1 MELLKKINIEYSQY
15 KKYLYKKLTTYTM
28 ISIKNKVKENKIIKD
43 NFVVKINELVE
54 IENKTP
60 QQKQTIRNYAYM
72 YKNTKVNWL
81 ALELAL
87 MNKIALQLN
96 NEIYLIYVAKM
107 KKSFNDYEFSVYGE
121 NLVSNDLLNTI
132 KVEYSQHKKFLYK
145 KLTTYT
151 MISIKNKV
159 KENKIIKD
167 NFKLK
172 IDELVKIENPTLK
185 EKQTIKN
192 YAYMY
197 KNTKVDWI
205 ALELALI
212 NKMALQLNNEIYIL
226 YVEKMKKSFDDFEF
240 SLYDEN
246 LVSDDLLKKYISKIL
261 KWCKKNYNRMS
272 QIKKVEKA
280 YNQKYYQDHKE
291 QKGIK
296 SREEVNKING
306 AKRHQDSKTLVL
318 KYALDLVAQNEK
330 ITIKTIKNILEQNN
344 EKLGNTQIS
353 IYLKELKNEGL
364 INE

>member
-1 MELLKKINIEYSQY
+1 M
-15 KKYLYKKLTTYTM
+15 
-28 ISIKNKVKENKIIKD
+28 
-43 NFVVKINELVE
+43 
-54 IENKTP
+54 
-60 QQKQTIRNYAYM
+60 
-72 YKNTKVNWL
+72 
-81 ALELAL
+81 
-87 MNKIALQLN
+87 
-96 NEIYLIYVAKM
+96 
-107 KKSFNDYEFSVYGE
+107 
-121 NLVSNDLLNTI
+121 DLLNTI

-172 IDELVKIENPTLK
+172 INELVKIENLTLK
-185 EKQTIKN
+185 EKQTIEN

-197 KNTKVDWI
+197 KNTKVDWV

-226 YVEKMKKSFDDFEF
+226 YVEKMKKLFDDFEF

-272 QIKKVEKA
+272 QIKKIEKL
-280 YNQKYYQDHKE
+280 YNQKYYLEHKVE
-291 QKGIK
+291 KGIK
-296 SREEVNKING
+296 SRVEVNKING

>member
-1 MELLKKINIEYSQY
+1 M
-15 KKYLYKKLTTYTM
+15 
-28 ISIKNKVKENKIIKD
+28 
-43 NFVVKINELVE
+43 
-54 IENKTP
+54 
-60 QQKQTIRNYAYM
+60 
-72 YKNTKVNWL
+72 
-81 ALELAL
+81 
-87 MNKIALQLN
+87 
-96 NEIYLIYVAKM
+96 
-107 KKSFNDYEFSVYGE
+107 
-121 NLVSNDLLNTI
+121 DLLNTI
-132 KVEYSQHKKFLYK
+132 KVEYAQHKKFLYK

-272 QIKKVEKA
+272 QIKKLEKL
-280 YNQKYYQDHKE
+280 YNQKYYLEHKVE
-291 QKGIK
+291 KGIK
-296 SREEVNKING
+296 SRVEVNKING

>member
-1 MELLKKINIEYSQY
+1 M
-15 KKYLYKKLTTYTM
+15 
-28 ISIKNKVKENKIIKD
+28 
-43 NFVVKINELVE
+43 
-54 IENKTP
+54 
-60 QQKQTIRNYAYM
+60 
-72 YKNTKVNWL
+72 
-81 ALELAL
+81 
-87 MNKIALQLN
+87 
-96 NEIYLIYVAKM
+96 
-107 KKSFNDYEFSVYGE
+107 
-121 NLVSNDLLNTI
+121 DLLNTI

-145 KLTTYT
+145 KLTTYA

-246 LVSDDLLKKYISKIL
+246 LVSNDLLKKYISKIL

-272 QIKKVEKA
+272 QIKKIEKL
-280 YNQKYYQDHKE
+280 YNQKYYLEHKE
-291 QKGIK
+291 EKGIK
-296 SREEVNKING
+296 SRDEVNKING
-306 AKRHQDSKTLVL
+306 AKRHQNSKTLVL

-330 ITIKTIKNILEQNN
+330 ITIKTIKNILELNN

-353 IYLKELKNEGL
+353 IYLRELKNEGL
-364 INE
+364 IDE

>member
-1 MELLKKINIEYSQY
+1 M
-15 KKYLYKKLTTYTM
+15 
-28 ISIKNKVKENKIIKD
+28 
-43 NFVVKINELVE
+43 
-54 IENKTP
+54 
-60 QQKQTIRNYAYM
+60 
-72 YKNTKVNWL
+72 
-81 ALELAL
+81 
-87 MNKIALQLN
+87 
-96 NEIYLIYVAKM
+96 
-107 KKSFNDYEFSVYGE
+107 
-121 NLVSNDLLNTI
+121 DLLNTI

-145 KLTTYT
+145 KLTTYA

-185 EKQTIKN
+185 QKQTIRN

-212 NKMALQLNNEIYIL
+212 NKMALQLNNEIYLL

-246 LVSDDLLKKYISKIL
+246 LVSNDLLKKYISKIL

-272 QIKKVEKA
+272 QIKKLEKL
-280 YNQKYYQDHKE
+280 YNQKYYLEHKVE
-291 QKGIK
+291 KGIK
-296 SREEVNKING
+296 SRDEVNKING
-306 AKRHQDSKTLVL
+306 AKRHQNSKTLVL
-318 KYALDLVAQNEK
+318 KYALDLVASEEK
-330 ITIKTIKNILEQNN
+330 ITIKTIKNILELND
-344 EKLGNTQIS
+344 EKLGTTQIS
-353 IYLKELKNEGL
+353 IYLKELRNEGL

>member
-1 MELLKKINIEYSQY
+1 MDLLKKI
-15 KKYLYKKLTTYTM
+15 
-28 ISIKNKVKENKIIKD
+28 
-43 NFVVKINELVE
+43 
-54 IENKTP
+54 
-60 QQKQTIRNYAYM
+60 
-72 YKNTKVNWL
+72 
-81 ALELAL
+81 
-87 MNKIALQLN
+87 
-96 NEIYLIYVAKM
+96 
-107 KKSFNDYEFSVYGE
+107 
-121 NLVSNDLLNTI
+121 
-132 KVEYSQHKKFLYK
+132 KVEYTQHKKLLYK

-272 QIKKVEKA
+272 QIKKLEKL
-280 YNQKYYQDHKE
+280 YNQKYYLEHKVE
-291 QKGIK
+291 KGIK
-296 SREEVNKING
+296 SRVEVNKING

>member
-1 MELLKKINIEYSQY
+1 M
-15 KKYLYKKLTTYTM
+15 
-28 ISIKNKVKENKIIKD
+28 
-43 NFVVKINELVE
+43 
-54 IENKTP
+54 
-60 QQKQTIRNYAYM
+60 
-72 YKNTKVNWL
+72 
-81 ALELAL
+81 
-87 MNKIALQLN
+87 
-96 NEIYLIYVAKM
+96 
-107 KKSFNDYEFSVYGE
+107 
-121 NLVSNDLLNTI
+121 DLLNTI

-145 KLTTYT
+145 KLTTYA

-272 QIKKVEKA
+272 QIKKVEKL
-280 YNQKYYQDHKE
+280 YNQKYYLDHKE
-291 QKGIK
+291 EKGIK
-296 SREEVNKING
+296 TRDEVNKING

>member
-1 MELLKKINIEYSQY
+1 M
-15 KKYLYKKLTTYTM
+15 
-28 ISIKNKVKENKIIKD
+28 
-43 NFVVKINELVE
+43 
-54 IENKTP
+54 
-60 QQKQTIRNYAYM
+60 
-72 YKNTKVNWL
+72 
-81 ALELAL
+81 
-87 MNKIALQLN
+87 
-96 NEIYLIYVAKM
+96 
-107 KKSFNDYEFSVYGE
+107 
-121 NLVSNDLLNTI
+121 DLLNTI

-212 NKMALQLNNEIYIL
+212 NKMALQLNNEIYLL

-246 LVSDDLLKKYISKIL
+246 LVSNDLLKKYISKIL

-272 QIKKVEKA
+272 QIKKIEKA
-280 YNQKYYQDHKE
+280 YNQKYYLDHKE
-291 QKGIK
+291 EKGIK
-296 SREEVNKING
+296 SRDEVNKING

>member
-1 MELLKKINIEYSQY
+1 MDLLKKINIEYSQY

-28 ISIKNKVKENKIIKD
+28 ISIKNKVK
-43 NFVVKINELVE
+43 
-54 IENKTP
+54 
-60 QQKQTIRNYAYM
+60 
-72 YKNTKVNWL
+72 
-81 ALELAL
+81 
-87 MNKIALQLN
+87 
-96 NEIYLIYVAKM
+96 
-107 KKSFNDYEFSVYGE
+107 
-121 NLVSNDLLNTI
+121 SNQ
-132 KVEYSQHKKFLYK
+132 V
-145 KLTTYT
+145 
-151 MISIKNKV
+151 
-159 KENKIIKD
+159 IKD

-172 IDELVKIENPTLK
+172 INELVEIENPTLK

-272 QIKKVEKA
+272 QIKKIEKL
-280 YNQKYYQDHKE
+280 YNQKYYLDHKVE
-291 QKGIK
+291 KGIK
-296 SREEVNKING
+296 SRIEVNKING
-306 AKRHQDSKTLVL
+306 AKRHQNSKTLVL

-330 ITIKTIKNILEQNN
+330 ITIKTIKTILELND
-344 EKLGNTQIS
+344 EKLGTTQIS
-353 IYLKELKNEGL
+353 IYLRELKNEGL
-364 INE
+364 IDE

>member
-1 MELLKKINIEYSQY
+1 MDLLKKI
-15 KKYLYKKLTTYTM
+15 
-28 ISIKNKVKENKIIKD
+28 
-43 NFVVKINELVE
+43 
-54 IENKTP
+54 
-60 QQKQTIRNYAYM
+60 
-72 YKNTKVNWL
+72 
-81 ALELAL
+81 
-87 MNKIALQLN
+87 
-96 NEIYLIYVAKM
+96 
-107 KKSFNDYEFSVYGE
+107 
-121 NLVSNDLLNTI
+121 
-132 KVEYSQHKKFLYK
+132 KVEYTQHKKLLYK

-272 QIKKVEKA
+272 QIKKLEKL
-280 YNQKYYQDHKE
+280 YNQKYYLEYKE

-296 SREEVNKING
+296 SRIEVNKING